1 MTPMTVVIR
10 TLILGLLVG
19 ACATRTPAPIPPVP
33 QPATT
38 PTPLPRSPDT
48 PAKPGEVMVDPRR
61 VDPTPP
67 ATPAKPGEVMV
78 DPRRVDAPTELRG
91 PLRGAT
97 TLPAPPAVAREFR
110 AAWVATVDNI
120 DWPSR
125 RDLSTAEQQRE
136 LIAMLDRTKE
146 LRMNALV
153 FQVRPAAD
161 AMYPSTLE
169 PWSAYLTGAQGRAPS
184 PAWDPLAFV
193 IREAHARGIELH
205 AWFNPYRARHPSDKS
220 PLDPTHI
227 AVTRSSMVKRYGSYL
242 WMDPG
247 EPAVIE
253 KSVAVI
259 VDVVKRYDV
268 DGVHIDDYFYPYK
281 ERDSRGALIPFPDD
295 ASYAAY
301 NAKGGSLQL
310 DDWRRAN
317 VDTFVRRMYERVKLA
332 KPWVKVGIS
341 PFGIWRPGFPAD
353 VRGFDSYAELYGDS
367 RKWLREGWLDYASP
381 QLYWPIAKDGQPYPS
396 LLNWWAGE
404 NVKQR
409 HMWPGNYTSRVG
421 TAATWTADELVN
433 QIAVTRRQGN
443 ATGNVHFSMSVF
455 MPPKNPASTS
465 AAEREVLASRLM
477 RESYSAPALVP
488 ASPWLSAGTARPLA
502 AIVREESDARTG
514 ATFLIA
520 TTPQN
525 QVARTWVIA
534 RWDGA
539 NWQTE
544 LRPAEGATVTVALA
558 ANAGEGIGYWISWI
572 DRVGVE
578 STRAGWLRTSDN
590 VSRAIAP

>member
-1 MTPMTVVIR
+1 MTPMPVAIR
-10 TLILGLLVG
+10 TLILGLLLAG
-19 ACATRTPAPIPPVP
+19 CARRAPAPIPPVP
-33 QPATT
+33 QPT
-38 PTPLPRSPDT
+38 PTPMPASPAT

-61 VDPTPP
+61 VDATTPP
-67 ATPAKPGEVMV
+67 TAAKPGEVMV

-97 TLPAPPAVAREFR
+97 TLPASPAVAREFR

-125 RDLSTAEQQRE
+125 RDLNTAEQQRE
-136 LIAMLDRTKE
+136 LIAMLDRAKE

-193 IREAHARGIELH
+193 VREAHARGIELH

-227 AVTRSSMVKRYGSYL
+227 AVARPSMVKRYGSYL

-281 ERDSRGALIPFPDD
+281 ERDSRGSLIPFPDE
-295 ASYAAY
+295 ASFAAY
-301 NAKGGSLQL
+301 NAKGGSLPL

-317 VDTFVRRMYERVKLA
+317 VDTFVRRMYERVKQA

-341 PFGIWRPGFPAD
+341 PFGIWRPGSPAD

-421 TAATWTADELVN
+421 TAAAWTADELVN

-465 AAEREVLASRLM
+465 AAERELLASRLM
-477 RESYSAPALVP
+477 RESYAAPALVP
-488 ASPWLSAGTARPLA
+488 ASPWLSAGTARPQA
-502 AIVREESDARTG
+502 AVVREERDARTG

-539 NWQTE
+539 TWQTE
-544 LRPAEGATVTVALA
+544 LRPAEGATLTVALA

-572 DRVGVE
+572 DRVGIE

-590 VSRAIAP
+590 VSRAITP

>member
-1 MTPMTVVIR
+1 
-10 TLILGLLVG
+10 
-19 ACATRTPAPIPPVP
+19 
-33 QPATT
+33 
-38 PTPLPRSPDT
+38 
-48 PAKPGEVMVDPRR
+48 
-61 VDPTPP
+61 
-67 ATPAKPGEVMV
+67 MV
-78 DPRRVDAPTELRG
+78 DPRRVDAPVEGG

-97 TLPAPPAVAREFR
+97 TLPTPSPVPREFR

-125 RDLSTAEQQRE
+125 RDLATAEQQQE
-136 LIAMLDRTKE
+136 LIAMLDRARE
-146 LRMNALV
+146 LHMNALV
-153 FQVRPAAD
+153 FQVRPAGD
-161 AMYPSTLE
+161 ALYPSTLE

-193 IREAHARGIELH
+193 VREAHARGIELH

-227 AVTRSSMVKRYGSYL
+227 AIAQPQLVKRYGSYL

-259 VDVVKRYDV
+259 VDVVRRYDV

-281 ERDSRGALIPFPDD
+281 ERDSRGTLLSFPDD
-295 ASYAAY
+295 PSFSAY
-301 NAKGGSLQL
+301 TSAGGTLAR

-317 VDTFVRRMYERVKLA
+317 VDTFVRRMYERVKQA

-341 PFGIWRPGFPAD
+341 PFGIWRPGYPSD
-353 VRGFDSYAELYGDS
+353 VRGFDSFAELYGDS

-396 LLNWWAGE
+396 LLAWWSGE
-404 NVKQR
+404 NVKGR

-421 TAATWTADELVN
+421 TAAAWSADELVN
-433 QIAVTRRQGN
+433 QIGVTRRQGN

-455 MPPKNPASTS
+455 MPPKAGAASRT
-465 AAEREVLASRLM
+465 ERELLAARLIN
-477 RESYSAPALVP
+477 ETYASPALVP
-488 ASPWLSAGTARPLA
+488 ESPWLASGNARLTPPA
-502 AIVREESDARTG
+502 VRDERDARTG

-520 TTPQN
+520 TAPPS
-525 QVARTWVIA
+525 QVVRTWVIS
-534 RWDGA
+534 RWDGRG
-539 NWQTE
+539 WTTE
-544 LRPAEGATVTVALA
+544 LRPADASALTLAVVASP
-558 ANAGEGIGYWISWI
+558 GEGVGYWLSWI
-572 DRVGVE
+572 DRVGRQ
-578 STRAGWLRTSDN
+578 SPRAGWLRTSDN
-590 VSRAIAP
+590 VTRNIAP

>member
-1 MTPMTVVIR
+1 MTVMR
-10 TLILGLLVG
+10 AAASRALLLGLTIT
-19 ACATRTPAPIPPVP
+19 ACSRPAPDPAPVPARAPATPAPVTQRPTT
-33 QPATT
+33 QPA
-38 PTPLPRSPDT
+38 PTPAT
-48 PAKPGEVMVDPRR
+48 PGEVMVDPRR
-61 VDPTPP
+61 VEAATENRAALRGATSLPTPP
-67 ATPAKPGEVMV
+67 AVQ
-78 DPRRVDAPTELRG
+78 
-91 PLRGAT
+91 
-97 TLPAPPAVAREFR
+97 REFR

-125 RDLSTAEQQRE
+125 KDLTTAQQQQE
-136 LIAMLDRTKE
+136 LIAILDRARD

-161 AMYPSTLE
+161 AIYPSTLE
-169 PWSAYLTGAQGRAPS
+169 PWSAYLTGAQGRSPF

-193 IREAHARGIELH
+193 VREAHARGIELH

-227 AVTRSSMVKRYGSYL
+227 ASAQPSMVKRYGSYL

-247 EPAVIE
+247 EPTVIE

-259 VDVVKRYDV
+259 VDVVRRYDV

-281 ERDSRGALIPFPDD
+281 ERDRSGSLIPFPD
-295 ASYAAY
+295 ASSYGDY
-301 NAKGGSLQL
+301 TAKGGALPL

-317 VDTFVRRMYERVKLA
+317 VDTFVRQMYDRVKAA

-341 PFGIWRPGFPAD
+341 PFGIWRPGYPAD

-381 QLYWPIAKDGQPYPS
+381 QLYWPIAKDGQAYPS
-396 LLNWWAGE
+396 LLGWWAKE

-421 TAATWTADELVN
+421 TAAAWTADEIVN
-433 QIAVTRRQGN
+433 QIDVTRRQGN
-443 ATGNVHFSMSVF
+443 TTGNVHFSMSVF
-455 MPPKNPASTS
+455 MPRAGS
-465 AAEREVLASRLM
+465 AASRPERELLTTRLM
-477 RESYSAPALVP
+477 RESYATPALVP
-488 ASPWLSAGTARPLA
+488 ASPWLNAAGTVLGAPV
-502 AIVREESDARTG
+502 VREERDARTG

-520 TTPQN
+520 TAPAS
-525 QVARTWVIA
+525 QVARSWVIS
-534 RWDGA
+534 RWDGRTWTSDIQPA
-539 NWQTE
+539 NGNT
-544 LRPAEGATVTVALA
+544 LTLATSAPPNEGV
-558 ANAGEGIGYWISWI
+558 GYWISWI

-578 STRAGWLRTSDN
+578 SPRTGWLRTSDN
-590 VSRAIAP
+590 IVRAVTP

>member
-1 MTPMTVVIR
+1 M
-10 TLILGLLVG
+10 
-19 ACATRTPAPIPPVP
+19 PAPAVPPPVAAP
-33 QPATT
+33 VPSERPRT
-38 PTPLPRSPDT
+38 PTPT
-48 PAKPGEVMVDPRR
+48 PAVPGEVMVDPRR
-61 VDPTPP
+61 TNPVVE
-67 ATPAKPGEVMV
+67 GG
-78 DPRRVDAPTELRG
+78 AP
-91 PLRGAT
+91 RGAT
-97 TLPAPPAVAREFR
+97 SLPAPPAVAREFR

-125 RDLSTAEQQRE
+125 RDLTTAQAQAE
-136 LIAMLDRTKE
+136 LIAILDRTKQ
-146 LRMNALV
+146 LGMNALV

-161 AMYPSTLE
+161 AIYPSTLE

-193 IREAHARGIELH
+193 VREAHARGIELH
-205 AWFNPYRARHPSDKS
+205 AWFNPYRARHPSDRS

-227 AVTRSSMVKRYGSYL
+227 AAARAPLVKRYGSYL

-259 VDVVKRYDV
+259 VDVVRRYDV

-281 ERDSRGALIPFPDD
+281 ERDARGALIPFPDD
-295 ASYAAY
+295 ASYGAY
-301 NAKGGSLQL
+301 TARGGSMER

-317 VDTFVRRMYERVKLA
+317 VDSFVRRMYVRVKAA

-341 PFGIWRPGFPAD
+341 PFGIWRPGYPAD
-353 VRGFDSYAELYGDS
+353 VRGYDSYAELYGDS

-381 QLYWPIAKDGQPYPS
+381 QLYWPIAKAGQPYGS
-396 LLNWWAGE
+396 LLAWWASE
-404 NVKQR
+404 NVKNR

-421 TAATWTADELVN
+421 RAAVWTADELIN

-455 MPPKNPASTS
+455 MPKGADT
-465 AAEREVLASRLM
+465 ARAERELLATRLM
-477 RESYSAPALVP
+477 TEAYRLPALVP
-488 ASPWLSAGTARPLA
+488 ASPWLTGSEGAPAVAT
-502 AIVREESDARTG
+502 VREERDARTG
-514 ATFLIA
+514 ATFIIA
-520 TTPQN
+520 NTPPT

-534 RWDGA
+534 RWDGR
-539 NWQTE
+539 NWTSE
-544 LRPAEGATVTVALA
+544 LRPADAGPLTLAVA

-572 DRVGVE
+572 NRAGVE
-578 STRAGWLRTSDN
+578 SPRAGWLRTSDN
-590 VSRAIAP
+590 VARVIAP

>member
-1 MTPMTVVIR
+1 MTEMRAATR
-10 TLILGLLVG
+10 SLLLVLALG
-19 ACATRTPAPIPPVP
+19 ACARAPRQVPVPPVP
-33 QPATT
+33 QRAPQPAPQPAT
-38 PTPLPRSPDT
+38 PTP
-48 PAKPGEVMVDPRR
+48 AQ
-61 VDPTPP
+61 
-67 ATPAKPGEVMV
+67 PGEVMV
-78 DPRRVDAPTELRG
+78 DPRRVDAPTEMRG
-91 PLRGAT
+91 ALRGAT
-97 TLPAPPAVAREFR
+97 SLPQSPAVPREFR

-125 RDLSTAEQQRE
+125 RDLTTAQQQQE
-136 LIAMLDRTKE
+136 LIAILARARE

-161 AMYPSTLE
+161 AIYPSTLE
-169 PWSAYLTGAQGRAPS
+169 PWSAYLTGAQGRAPY

-193 IREAHARGIELH
+193 VREAHARGLELH

-227 AVTRSSMVKRYGSYL
+227 ATTHPDQVKRYGSYL

-247 EPAVIE
+247 EPAVIA

-259 VDVVKRYDV
+259 EDVVRRYDV

-281 ERDSRGALIPFPDD
+281 ERDRRGDLIPFPDGP
-295 ASYAAY
+295 SYGAY
-301 NAKGGSLQL
+301 TARGGTLDR

-317 VDTFVRRMYERVKLA
+317 VDTFVRQMYERVKAA

-341 PFGIWRPGFPAD
+341 PFGIWRPGYPSD

-396 LLNWWAGE
+396 LLRWWAAE
-404 NVKQR
+404 NVKGR

-421 TAATWTADELVN
+421 GGGTWTADELVN
-433 QIAVTRRQGN
+433 QIDVTRRQGN
-443 ATGNVHFSMSVF
+443 TTGNVHFSMSVF
-455 MPPKNPASTS
+455 MPSKGSTASRQERDALS
-465 AAEREVLASRLM
+465 ARLM
-477 RESYSAPALVP
+477 RETYAAPALVP
-488 ASPWLSAGTARPLA
+488 ASPWLSSGTSVMLA
-502 AIVREESDARTG
+502 APLIREERDVRTG

-520 TTPQN
+520 NAPAT
-525 QVARTWVIA
+525 QVARSWIIS
-534 RWDGA
+534 RWDGRTWTSDVQPA
-539 NWQTE
+539 NGTT
-544 LRPAEGATVTVALA
+544 LTLA
-558 ANAGEGIGYWISWI
+558 VSSASGEGVGYWISWV

-578 STRAGWLRTSDN
+578 SPRTGWLRTGDGIT
-590 VSRAIAP
+590 RTIAQ